1 MVKYLTKGLSFH
13 LLSKDRALP
22 GAEEVA
28 ELLLVLRQPVHQYGQ
43 PVPPH
48 LSALV
53 VEIKG
58 LVENIGILCDGHDS
72 PQLLLQLALRT
83 FLVDQVDD
91 DLLPVQTFL
100 LLEMSGEAIFLSHV
114 GSELQGWWWF
124 VSEVWGLTKI
134 FIYPFPCSS

>member
-1 MVKYLTKGLSFH
+1 MFYSH

-22 GAEEVA
+22 GAEEIA

-48 LSALV
+48 LSTLV

-58 LVENIGILCDGHDS
+58 LVENIGILGDGHDS
-72 PQLLLQLALRT
+72 PQLLLQLALRS

-100 LLEMSGEAIFLSHV
+100 LLEMSGEAISLSHV
-114 GSELQGWWWF
+114 GSKLQGWRWF

-134 FIYPFPCSS
+134 CIYQFPCSS